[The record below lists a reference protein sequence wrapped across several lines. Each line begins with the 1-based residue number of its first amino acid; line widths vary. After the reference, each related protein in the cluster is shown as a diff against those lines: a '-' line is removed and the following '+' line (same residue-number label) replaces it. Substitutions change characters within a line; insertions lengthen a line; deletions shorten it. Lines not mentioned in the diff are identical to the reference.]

1 MLAQINQVQ
10 RRPRGGVSLKPT
22 NLTADTLRMGR
33 GTANEILLSDI
44 RIGVA
49 EAVLQLRDGTIYLN
63 QVGTNP
69 VRVNGEATAAT
80 AVKPGDEIQIGPYK
94 ITIIDPP
101 AGVEVAVTVEM
112 VDPLGDDFARLQA
125 QNIIRLE
132 QTWLSKRRT
141 AWLFGIAILMLFL
154 ALPVVAYYVNGTP
167 DPRAP
172 SQTTRILPSVID
184 VTWNVGEISN
194 PHKNFW
200 RECRACHEAAF
211 SGVRDEAC
219 LGCHS
224 VVQHHVDV
232 PRFPKLVINRIPC
245 GGCHQEHRGAHGV
258 IIQAQELCTDCHL
271 DLKKTASNAEL
282 RDVGDFGKNHPEFK
296 VAVVADAA
304 AKTFARVDVGTQPPP
319 FDRPNMKFSH
329 QGHLDATTMPRG
341 MPKLVCASCHVPN
354 PGGGLMQPISFARHC
369 VECHEPALKF
379 DVSALDR
386 SVPHGNAMLAQ
397 RSLRDFYARAALEGN
412 VTDPIAPDVVR
423 RRPGAPPLTEPE
435 RLEAL
440 AWANQR
446 ANAARNFVFDDRRGC
461 GTCHVIDRSGAEFT
475 IAPVLL
481 QTHYLSKG
489 RFNHAKHTTVDCE
502 SCHAARQSGV
512 SSDVMIPGIE
522 TCRNCHGG
530 EAASAKVRSTC
541 ITCHDFHQ
549 PGIGPMRPYTKAGK
563 AAKTD

>member
-1 MLAQINQVQ
+1 MT

-22 NLTADTLRMGR
+22 NVTAETLRLGR
-33 GTANEILLSDI
+33 GTANEVLLPDV
-44 RIGVA
+44 RVGVA
-49 EAVLQLRDGTIYLN
+49 EAVLQLRDGTLYLN
-63 QVGTNP
+63 QLGTNP
-69 VRVNGEATAAT
+69 VQVNGAPTEATV
-80 AVKPGDEIQIGPYK
+80 VKPDDEILIGPYK
-94 ITIIDPP
+94 ITVVEPP
-101 AGVEVAVTVEM
+101 ADIDVVLTVELIN
-112 VDPLGDDFARLQA
+112 PLGDDFARLQA
-125 QNIIRLE
+125 QSVVGLD

-141 AWLFGIAILMLFL
+141 AWLFGLAVLILFL
-154 ALPVVAYYVNGTP
+154 VLPVAAYFLNGTS

-172 SQTTRILPSVID
+172 SQTARVLPAVID
-184 VTWNVGEISN
+184 QTWNVGEISN
-194 PHKNFW
+194 PHKNFS
-200 RECRACHEAAF
+200 RECRACHEGAF

-219 LGCHS
+219 LTCHS
-224 VVQHHVDV
+224 TTQHHVDV
-232 PRFPKLVINRIPC
+232 QRFPKLVINRIPC

-271 DLKKTASNAEL
+271 NLKATASNAEL
-282 RDVGDFGKNHPEFK
+282 RDVGDFGRNHPEFK
-296 VAVVADAA
+296 VAVVTDAA
-304 AKTFARVDVGTQPPP
+304 AKTVARVDLGTQPGPV
-319 FDRPNMKFSH
+319 DRPNMKFSH
-329 QGHLDATTMPRG
+329 KGHLDSTAWPRE
-341 MPKLVCASCHVPN
+341 MRKLTCGSCHVPN
-354 PGGGLMQPISFARHC
+354 PGGGLMQPITFARYC
-369 VECHEPALKF
+369 AECHESALKF
-379 DVSALDR
+379 EATALDR
-386 SVPHGNAMLAQ
+386 AVPHGNAMLAQ
-397 RSLRDFYARAALEGN
+397 RAIKDFYARVALEGN
-412 VTDPIAPDVVR
+412 VSDPAAPDVVR

-461 GTCHVIDRSGAEFT
+461 GTCHDIDRSGAEFA

-502 SCHAARQSGV
+502 SCHAARQSSV

-549 PGIGPMRPYTKAGK
+549 PGIGPMRPYTKANK
-563 AAKTD
+563 AGN